1 MARVKGPE
9 ADVIDTSASKPK
21 RAAPPVQPAQTVSPQ
36 LAPERQRYPYNQPTI
51 FRTGAEMWADLQRV
65 YAAMFGRPSYQN
77 SWYGQASAQAQ
88 ANMAQPFRVGNTGR
102 PSNMTPSGLWNPA
115 YGTNVILN
123 NPSFNPAAW
132 GPPAPPTGPSAPA
145 QYNSYIPSE
154 IAQYQRQDANRNI
167 LPAGP
172 QGGQP
177 SQFARDSAAAFR
189 LNPYAQGQIDPY
201 FLMRQNG
208 QVVDANT
215 FFWDP
220 LNPGGP
226 GGPRNWPTFDAAAPT
241 TTGGGG
247 YGGWGWGGGGGGG
260 GYTPEWA
267 DRAARWA
274 WGKEA

>member
-1 MARVKGPE
+1 MGIADAARWGLVN
-9 ADVIDTSASKPK
+9 VY
-21 RAAPPVQPAQTVSPQ
+21 APLRG
-36 LAPERQRYPYNQPTI
+36 LAPWPTQTQQPYFGAAGQDVYNQQRQRYM
-51 FRTGAEMWADLQRV
+51 GV
-65 YAAMFGRPSYQN
+65 YPNG
-77 SWYGQASAQAQ
+77 GQ
-88 ANMAQPFRVGNTGR
+88 GG
-102 PSNMTPSGLWNPA
+102 SNLVNPMLAPA
-115 YGTNVILN
+115 YSTLPDTRAGQVQR
-123 NPSFNPAAW
+123 
-132 GPPAPPTGPSAPA
+132 SAPV
-145 QYNSYIPSE
+145 YNPYVPPE
-154 IAQYQRQDANRNI
+154 IAQHQRQDANRNI

-201 FLMRQNG
+201 WLMRQNG

-226 GGPRNWPTFDAAAPT
+226 GGPRDWPTVDATAPAAT
-241 TTGGGG
+241 GGG
-247 YGGWGWGGGGGGG
+247 YGGWGWGGGGGGWGGG